1 MTAPTPSLVS
11 DLTTASAPEPD
22 LSEPMASILL
32 DRYRTLDSYAL
43 LVALR
48 RGIYFNRIALVSS
61 FGAESA
67 VLLHLVS
74 RVDVDFPVVFIDTG
88 KLFGET
94 RTYRDCLVKDL
105 GLRNLQIVKPDP
117 NALRQHDP
125 KGLLFSKNAD
135 TCCYWRKVE
144 PLERALQGY
153 DAWISGR
160 KRFHGAERSGLQR
173 FEAVDGRVKVNPLAD
188 WSRADLDRYFE
199 KHALPRH
206 PLEKEGYLSIGCMPC
221 TDRVTDEDNRRS
233 GRWAHTGK
241 TECGIHFP
249 VAEARR
255 RAFM

>member
-1 MTAPTPSLVS
+1 MTVPTRSPIPALKATPAP
-11 DLTTASAPEPD
+11 DMD
-22 LSEPMASILL
+22 LSVPIASVLL
-32 DRYRTLDSYAL
+32 DRYRSLDTHAL

-48 RGIYFNRIALVSS
+48 EGIYFNRIALVSS

-67 VLLHLVS
+67 VLLHLIS

-94 RTYRDCLVKDL
+94 RTYRDRLVDNL
-105 GLRNLQIVKPDP
+105 GLRNLQIIKPDP
-117 NALRQHDP
+117 KALLRHDP
-125 KGLLFSKNAD
+125 KGLLFSKSPD
-135 TCCYWRKVE
+135 SCCYWRKVE

-160 KRFHGAERSGLQR
+160 KRFHGAARSDLKR
-173 FEAVDGRVKVNPLAD
+173 FEAVDGRVKINPLAE

-199 KHALPRH
+199 KYALPRH
-206 PLEKEGYLSIGCMPC
+206 PLENEGYLSIGCMPC
-221 TDRVTDEDNRRS
+221 TDRVAADGDPRS
-233 GRWAHTGK
+233 GRWAHAKK

-255 RAFM
+255 RAVI